1 VLSVHDLSLDLL
13 ARTAKR
19 GGKQID
25 LQSKELALLEVLMRN
40 AGRVVPRTLLL
51 DKVWNLNFEPSTSIL
66 ETQISRLRAKIDK
79 PFDLPLVHTVRSMGY
94 TLHGPS

>member
-1 VLSVHDLSLDLL
+1 MPSAENPRLEGVPFRRRSGVP
-13 ARTAKR
+13 
-19 GGKQID
+19 
-25 LQSKELALLEVLMRN
+25 LQCRLTELALLEVLMRN